1 MVLRLENRGGG
12 MSERYGFST
21 LLITRSVS
29 KIVLLTSM
37 LAFAS
42 DIGNDKL
49 TTITAPGGL
58 IDVFVA
64 RDEKV
69 VARDNLIEWGNAA
82 SGSVA
87 TYFSGYPGPRVRVR
101 IVT

>member
-1 MVLRLENRGGG
+1 MR
-12 MSERYGFST
+12 ERIGLSA
-21 LLITRSVS
+21 LLIIRSVS

-58 IDVFVA
+58 IDVFA
-64 RDEKV
+64 TRDEKV
-69 VARDNLIEWGNAA
+69 VARANLIEWGNAA
-82 SGSVA
+82 PGSVA
-87 TYFSGYPGPRVRVR
+87 TYFGRYPVRHVTDRSGTSEGRAVLNG
-101 IVT
+101 